1 MPTTS
6 KKRDKGFAA
15 GKAESGEARSRT
27 PAPKRK
33 DKRVPAVERREIILE
48 AALNTFIE
56 YGCHGA
62 RVNEIARR
70 ADVTRPILYR
80 HFPSKLSILVALVD
94 RAGENLIQ
102 AMSEPPSQNLDWR
115 ESIRRDI
122 HAYLDFVE
130 KYGKAYILLY
140 STGLCLDQE
149 VSQRIFAIRKRIT
162 HIVEERICR
171 FTDMRRASREE
182 VETLAAMLVGM
193 VEQAANQWVNER
205 RISRRA
211 CEKYLVRA
219 VTGILFQ
226 LPPRKP

>member
-6 KKRDKGFAA
+6 KERGKGFAA
-15 GKAESGEARSRT
+15 GTAEGDEARSRT

-33 DKRVPAVERREIILE
+33 DKRVPAGARREIILE

-56 YGCHGA
+56 FGYHGA

-80 HFPSKLSILVALVD
+80 HFSSKLSILVALVD

-102 AMSEPPSQNLDWR
+102 AMSEPPSQDLDWR

-140 STGLCLDQE
+140 STGLCLDRE
-149 VSQRIFAIRKRIT
+149 VSQRIFAIRRRIT
-162 HIVEERICR
+162 HIVEERIR
-171 FTDMRRASREE
+171 HFTDMSRASKEE
-182 VETLAAMLVGM
+182 VETLAVMLVGM
-193 VEQAANQWVNER
+193 VEQAANHWVNER

-211 CEKYLVRA
+211 CEEYLVRA
-219 VTGILFQ
+219 VTGVLSR
-226 LPPRKP
+226 LPPRKS